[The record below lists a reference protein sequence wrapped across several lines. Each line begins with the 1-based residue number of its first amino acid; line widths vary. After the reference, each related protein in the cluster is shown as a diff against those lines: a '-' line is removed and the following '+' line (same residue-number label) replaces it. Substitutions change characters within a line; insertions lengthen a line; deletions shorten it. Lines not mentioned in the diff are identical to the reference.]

1 MNLLKN
7 IFAGMIVIGFLVAL
21 AYGLY
26 YAFQYILGVFAGL
39 ESVLK
44 IVLFTAVF
52 TILLSAAMVTAALR
66 GLGKRIRNRRFQEEK
81 LIAYGNLINVWR
93 ALVNSSRRTLQPEE
107 RQALHDIES
116 RMALAATPRVLRQYQ
131 VLQDVQRRCGL
142 QSAETARQLEAIIKE
157 IRRDI
162 GYTDWSFNDYNLYD
176 LFIRPETEPIENP
189 SPPHPPRPGVQMP
202 SA

>member
-1 MNLLKN
+1 M
-7 IFAGMIVIGFLVAL
+7 VA
-21 AYGLY
+21 
-26 YAFQYILGVFAGL
+26 
-39 ESVLK
+39 
-44 IVLFTAVF
+44 
-52 TILLSAAMVTAALR
+52 AALR
-66 GLGKRIRNRRFQEEK
+66 GLGKRLNNRRLLEEK

-93 ALVNSSRRTLQPEE
+93 ALVNSPQSTLRLEE

-131 VLQDVQRRCGL
+131 VLQDVQRRCGI

-176 LFIRPETEPIENP
+176 LFIRSETEPTENP